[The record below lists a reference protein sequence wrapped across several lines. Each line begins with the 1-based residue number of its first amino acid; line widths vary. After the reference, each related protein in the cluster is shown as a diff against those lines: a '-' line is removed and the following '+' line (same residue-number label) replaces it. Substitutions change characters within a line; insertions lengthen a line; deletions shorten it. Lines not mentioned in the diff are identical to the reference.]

1 MSDFVEVGFNSE
13 VRKALA
19 DFVAGKQLEAE
30 GKAKKAQA
38 EVVLREALGEA
49 KVAKIGGAVAF
60 KLVNGSNRHAD
71 LKALAEN
78 FPEAFEA
85 VVRVAEYDFVR
96 AV

>member
-1 MSDFVEVGFNSE
+1 MSEFVEVGFSSE

-19 DFVAGKQLEAE
+19 DFVEGKRLEAE
-30 GKAKKAQA
+30 GKAKKAEA
-38 EVVLREALGEA
+38 EVVLRSALGQA

-60 KLVNGSNRHAD
+60 KLVSGSNRHAD
-71 LKALAEN
+71 LKVLAEKY
-78 FPEAFEA
+78 PDAYAE